1 MPASRA
7 PLFYTGPSLDR
18 CAQRRRDPD
27 WIAARLAE
35 PGALV
40 VPVWRGNCLVSA
52 GAAGHRAAFLS
63 VGSALGLGAAP
74 ASMPLLGVSTE
85 AAAGGVPG
93 GIPGG
98 IPEGVAIFAAD
109 LSALEDP
116 ASPPELSAAGRF
128 EDLRAAGPTLPQA
141 EGALLAYAKGLLWWH
156 LRHGFCGVC
165 GSPTES
171 AEAGHVRRCADAACA
186 TQHFPRT
193 DPAVIMLVHDGD
205 RVLLGRQPR
214 FPPGMY
220 STLAGFVEPGE
231 SLEEAVAREVRE
243 EAGVE
248 VEEVRYLASQ
258 PWPFPSSLMLG
269 FFARAATT
277 AIRVDPDELED
288 ARWFGRD
295 ELLAA
300 GEGDAFRLPRRDSIA
315 RRLVE
320 TWLGRA

>member
-1 MPASRA
+1 MTGSRA

-35 PGALV
+35 PGTLV

-52 GAAGHRAAFLS
+52 EAGGHRAAFLS
-63 VGSALGLGAAP
+63 VGSALALGAPP
-74 ASMPLLGVSTE
+74 ASMPLLGLSTGE
-85 AAAGGVPG
+85 GTGGVPG
-93 GIPGG
+93 GA
-98 IPEGVAIFAAD
+98 AIFAAD

-116 ASPPELSAAGRF
+116 ASLPELSAAGGF
-128 EDLRAAGPTLPQA
+128 EDLRAAGPTLPLA

-156 LRHGFCGVC
+156 IRHGFCGVC

-205 RVLLGRQPR
+205 RVLLGRQSR

-277 AIRVDPDELED
+277 EIRVDSDELED
-288 ARWFGRD
+288 ARWFGRE